1 MLYLLY
7 FIGPDHCGWF
17 GSHVGRY
24 DVDGRLSKLVSFN
37 LFNFGHKN
45 ATGQV
50 LVFLNWRS

>member
-1 MLYLLY
+1 MLCLLY

>member
-1 MLYLLY
+1 MACFIYFH

-37 LFNFGHKN
+37 LFNFDIKMQQGR
-45 ATGQV
+45 
-50 LVFLNWRS
+50 FWCF